1 MSTEQ
6 LVALK
11 EYLTENLRKEWII
24 PSGAKYGSP
33 VLFAKT
39 PNGGLRLYM
48 DYRELNART
57 RKNTYPL
64 PLIGEILER
73 ISRARVYTKLDIC
86 QAFYRI
92 LLDGKG
98 YRDRSR

>member
-24 PSGAKYGSP
+24 SNGAKYDSL
-33 VLFAKT
+33 VLFTKK
-39 PNGGLRLYM
+39 PNGGLCLCINYWK
-48 DYRELNART
+48 LNART
-57 RKNTYPL
+57 RKNTYFL
-64 PLIGEILER
+64 PLFREILKR
-73 ISRARVYTKLDIC
+73 INRACVYIKLNIR

-92 LLDGKG
+92 
-98 YRDRSR
+98 